1 MACKL
6 RSGKQVPLLSIAV
19 RAFLPKSGKLAVAR
33 TGRPLRSV
41 RGVFDSTCTG
51 CVRSEQRRNQRPRK
65 LVGEKLIIN
74 GRTERPAL
82 AERPADSKRAFRKRR
97 GAALCATIAKPKS
110 SVDPQTGLPWTDKNN
125 PDPAHRG
132 RPLIGVPVLYGL
144 VPDGPGRWSGR
155 LYSIDNS
162 NSYTGHLLEID
173 PRTIRVEGCAIGI
186 CGGQN
191 MTRIR

>member
-1 MACKL
+1 MKHMRWCRVCGVSAI
-6 RSGKQVPLLSIAV
+6 VLSVLVSAGSALADPKGLWQAQDGAHV
-19 RAFLPKSGKLAVAR
+19 RAGP
-33 TGRPLRSV
+33 
-41 RGVFDSTCTG
+41 C
-51 CVRSEQRRNQRPRK
+51 
-65 LVGEKLIIN
+65 
-74 GRTERPAL
+74 
-82 AERPADSKRAFRKRR
+82 

-155 LYSIDNS
+155 LYNIDNG
-162 NSYTGHLLEID
+162 NSYAGHLLEID
-173 PRTIRVEGCAIGI
+173 PHTIRVEGCAIGI